1 MSTYNRI
8 NRNQQKSPNK
18 GKPNRQEDLEQLA
31 AEMDTIYRRRL
42 PDNVIRCEILG
53 GKESEIRQEA
63 LIMAVGGFLHRNPG
77 YIQARKMNNREAIQ
91 VAMERCAAITLRYS
105 KARIAFESSQRASHH
120 TQVNE
125 NNGGSCQH
133 PSQLKTSEWPLQ
145 VKASVVMTS
154 VARAVREGS
163 LSQANADIVAMVYDK
178 GLPVIQV
185 ARLRGTSSTAV
196 YQQLR
201 RVRKVIP
208 EVMEWVEVP
217 SHS

>member
-1 MSTYNRI
+1 MSTYNRN

-77 YIQARKMNNREAIQ
+77 YIQN
-91 VAMERCAAITLRYS
+91 T
-105 KARIAFESSQRASHH
+105 
-120 TQVNE
+120 
-125 NNGGSCQH
+125 GGSCQH